1 MTHHSTYPVAC
12 CLLQFGAATNS
23 IVSVTSL
30 DQEGEHSAPRVF
42 QESMPKKRVVTC
54 EPARL
59 RFSLD
64 RMTGL
69 TDVPFL
75 GAVRLHGGD
84 RAVSTNLRRRNRRI
98 LRGNIGETLPVGR
111 SQRRFS

>member
-1 MTHHSTYPVAC
+1 MTRPVAC
-12 CLLQFGAATNS
+12 FLEFGAATNS

-30 DQEGEHSAPRVF
+30 DQIGEHSAPRVF

-98 LRGNIGETLPVGR
+98 LGGNIGETLPVGR